1 MAKKEIA
8 EEIVDNLTEKE
19 DDVEVYSPVNEFVT
33 FKSLVSNLR
42 IIERIPASGCD
53 YPPSQTEQIHAAS
66 ISEQIRAGQGN
77 AETPENSPGDFLFPN
92 GRDTGVD
99 DVPVFGDINE
109 PASRFEQ
116 EQKFKSDLS
125 KSVQTQIEARRRVQK
140 ESSTKTS
147 TEPQSSQNKPSSV
160 SEDLKGNGGTTADN

>member
-1 MAKKEIA
+1 MAKKEI
-8 EEIVDNLTEKE
+8 EDEIVEKLTETE
-19 DDVEVYSPVNEFVT
+19 DDVKVFSPVNEFVT
-33 FKSLVSNLR
+33 YKSLISNER
-42 IIERIPASGCD
+42 IIERIPVSGFE

-77 AETPENSPGDFLFPN
+77 AETPENSPDEYLFKD

-116 EQKFKSDLS
+116 EQKFKQDLS
-125 KSVQTQIEARRRVQK
+125 KSLQTQIEARRLAEK
-140 ESSTKTS
+140 ESLSKTP
-147 TEPQSSQNKPSSV
+147 TEPESPQNKASDTPQSQAPSP
-160 SEDLKGNGGTTADN
+160 DKQP

>member
-1 MAKKEIA
+1 MAKKEIDD
-8 EEIVDNLTEKE
+8 EIVEKLME
-19 DDVEVYSPVNEFVT
+19 KDDDVKVFSPVNEFVT
-33 FKSLVSNLR
+33 YKSLISNER
-42 IIERIPASGCD
+42 IIEKIPASGCD

-77 AETPENSPGDFLFPN
+77 AETPENSPDEYLFKD

-116 EQKFKSDLS
+116 EQKFKQDLS
-125 KSVQTQIEARRRVQK
+125 KSLQTQIEARRRAEK

-147 TEPQSSQNKPSSV
+147 TKSDSPQNKAFDTPQSQAQSPDIES
-160 SEDLKGNGGTTADN
+160 